1 MEYDFLS
8 KSGERFWLM
17 SSALSALFSLSFSVM
32 LKAPG
37 LWLQM
42 KEVDFLFP
50 FVLREAEG
58 RLECFAV
65 F

>member
-1 MEYDFLS
+1 MEYDFMS
-8 KSGERFWLM
+8 KSGERFWLI
-17 SSALSALFSLSFSVM
+17 SSTLSALM

>member
-1 MEYDFLS
+1 MEYDIMS
-8 KSGERFWLM
+8 KSGERFWLI
-17 SSALSALFSLSFSVM
+17 SSALSALVSLSFSVM
-32 LKAPG
+32 EGAPG

-42 KEVDFLFP
+42 KVVEFLFL